1 MPDMPLSA
9 HLTAEMP
16 LAPLIKAWRIYLEDQ
31 GRSPHTIKAFT
42 GDLRLLANYLPPDM
56 PVGRISTDDLNRFM
70 TWVKEGRGVP
80 CSPKT
85 CSRRITSLKV
95 FFKWLH
101 EKGVLLANP
110 AERLVQH
117 SVLSPLPDVL
127 SPAEVQAVME
137 AAEARRIGPP
147 ADARPYVLL
156 RLLLSTGIKKSET
169 VNIHL
174 NHLALD
180 EPEPYLFVRYSSP
193 QHRYRERKIP
203 LPPDWLDAF
212 QEYRAQYPLQERL
225 FPWTARRLEY
235 LLEEI
240 GEAAGLTK
248 HLSFS
253 MCRWTAALNDLR
265 AGMEP
270 NAIRQKL
277 GVSKVQWR
285 ELYQKLQR
293 LDEITPQAPPPQPPT
308 DDETAQGEAHAKNQ
322 TP

>member
-1 MPDMPLSA
+1 MTESTTTPA
-9 HLTAEMP
+9 HLTAEMS
-16 LAPLIKAWRIYLEDQ
+16 LTPLIKAWRLYLEDQ

-42 GDLRLLANYLPPDM
+42 GDLRLLANYLPPDT

-70 TWVKEGRGVP
+70 DWVKEGRGVP

-85 CSRRITSLKV
+85 CARRITSLKA
-95 FFKWLH
+95 FFKWLT
-101 EKGVLLANP
+101 EGGVLLANP

-117 SVLSPLPDVL
+117 SVLSPLPEVL
-127 SPAEVQAVME
+127 SPAEVQALIE
-137 AAEARRIGPP
+137 TAEARRVGPP

-156 RLLLSTGIKKSET
+156 SLLLGTGIKKSET

-180 EPEPYLFVRYSSP
+180 EPEPYLFVRYSTP

-203 LPPDWLDAF
+203 LPPGWIEAF
-212 QEYRAQYPLQERL
+212 QEYRTQYSLRDRL

-235 LLEEI
+235 LLEEL
-240 GEAAGLTK
+240 GEAAGLEK
-248 HLSFS
+248 HVSFS
-253 MCRWTAALNDLR
+253 MCRWTSALMDLR

-277 GVSKVQWR
+277 GVSKMQWR
-285 ELYQKLQR
+285 ELYNKLQR
-293 LDEITPQAPPPQPPT
+293 LDAMTPRTAEPEPTPTEGAQA
-308 DDETAQGEAHAKNQ
+308 DAENQ